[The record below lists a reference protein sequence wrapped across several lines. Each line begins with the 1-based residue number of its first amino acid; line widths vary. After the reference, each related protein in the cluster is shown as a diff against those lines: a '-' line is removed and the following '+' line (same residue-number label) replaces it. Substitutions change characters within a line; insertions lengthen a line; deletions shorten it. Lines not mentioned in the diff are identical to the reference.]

1 MSLSGKHAIAEI
13 KRRLNLAD
21 IARRYVQL
29 RRTGSRWMAA
39 CPFHQEVTP
48 SFSIHEEEG
57 YFYCFGCQASGDLFD
72 FYARIHGISF
82 RETLEQLA
90 EEAGVSLEALPE
102 KEQKARSEGLSQ
114 RKQALKAH
122 ELAAAQFA
130 RHLATHPQAEACRA
144 YVAKR
149 GISPEIMARF
159 GLGYSLDSWQSL
171 ADALKSAG
179 FSDNLGVEASLL
191 GKSAKS
197 GRAYDRFRGRL
208 MFPIRNLSGQ
218 VIAFGG
224 RIIDSS
230 QQEEAKY
237 INSSDSPVYKK
248 GEHLYGL
255 NEARKALS
263 TGQPAMLTEGYMDV
277 LTLHQFGYESAVGVL
292 GTALTDEQIKRISG
306 FTSQIELL
314 FDADRAGRKAAMR
327 SAEMLL
333 IRGLS
338 CKVVLL
344 PDGEDIDSLLKERG
358 KEFFESLR
366 HSAPAGIQFCA
377 QVLRD
382 MAPRD
387 AIDWARSFLQRTTLP
402 ELTSRYASVLATNL
416 GLTEDELRGHIAT
429 KAPQRGTEPNTRQ
442 APPVTKSDTR
452 DRQIMTFA
460 VRYPHA
466 LPKLREAG
474 GYLAL
479 SAAWAKDLWEKI
491 EHADKAEDLF
501 SQLEDKEK
509 RFWIV
514 CRTSTAPLTNEEGE
528 LTALSQMLERQQL
541 ARQSASFS
549 AALRQSQGD
558 YELDETYL
566 KALQHT
572 LNQRKIQH
580 ELQKGDSPNGE
591 H

>member
-1 MSLSGKHAIAEI
+1 MSQSGKHAIAEI

-21 IARRYVQL
+21 VARRYVQL
-29 RRTGSRWMAA
+29 KRVGSRWVAA

-90 EEAGVSLEALPE
+90 EEAGVALEPLSP
-102 KEQKARSEGLSQ
+102 KEQQQRSQGLSE
-114 RKQALKAH
+114 RKQVLKAH
-122 ELAAAQFA
+122 ELAAKLF
-130 RHLATHPQAEACRA
+130 THNLLTSSEADECRA

-149 GISPEIMARF
+149 GISEAMVERF
-159 GLGYSLDSWQSL
+159 GLGYSLDTWQNL
-171 ADALKSAG
+171 ADTLRRAG
-179 FSDNLGVEASLL
+179 ISEAAGVTGSLL
-191 GKSAKS
+191 GKSEKS

-224 RIIDSS
+224 RIL
-230 QQEEAKY
+230 QKNENEAKY
-237 INSSDSPVYKK
+237 INSSDSPIYKK

-292 GTALTDEQIKRISG
+292 GTALTDEQIKRLSG
-306 FTSQIELL
+306 FTSRIELL

-333 IRGLS
+333 QRGLS

-344 PDGEDIDSLLKERG
+344 PDGEDIDSLLREKG
-358 KEFFESLR
+358 KDFFEALR
-366 HSAPAGIQFCA
+366 GSAPEGIIFCA
-377 QVLRD
+377 QTLRD

-387 AIDWARSFLQRTTLP
+387 AIEWARSFLQKTNLP
-402 ELTSRYASVLATNL
+402 ELISRYASVLATHL
-416 GLTEDELRGHIAT
+416 GLTEDELRGHIAP
-429 KAPQRGTEPNTRQ
+429 KAPHRGTEPHQEKQRPQTR
-442 APPVTKSDTR
+442 SDTR
-452 DRQIMTFA
+452 DREVMTFA
-460 VRYPHA
+460 VRYPQA
-466 LPKLREAG
+466 LSALREAG

-479 SAAWAKDLWEKI
+479 SSDWAKALWEKI
-491 EHADKAEDLF
+491 EHADTKDEIF
-501 SQLEDKEK
+501 GQLDEKEK
-509 RFWIV
+509 RFWIM
-514 CRTSTAPLTNEEGE
+514 CRTGTAPLDNEAGE
-528 LTALSQMLERQQL
+528 LEALALMLEKYHL
-541 ARQSASFS
+541 ARQSASFT
-549 AALRQSQGD
+549 AALRQSRGD
-558 YELDETYL
+558 YQLDESYL

-572 LNQRKIQH
+572 LNQRKTVH
-580 ELQKGDSPNGE
+580 SLHKGDSTDGK